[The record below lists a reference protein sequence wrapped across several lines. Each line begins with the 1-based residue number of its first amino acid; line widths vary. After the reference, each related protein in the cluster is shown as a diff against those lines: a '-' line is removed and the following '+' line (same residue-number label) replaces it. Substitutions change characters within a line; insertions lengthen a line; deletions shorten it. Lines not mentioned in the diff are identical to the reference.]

1 MRQLPRQ
8 LESADQQ
15 AEEGRTNLAQLERGL
30 GRATDG
36 VSQLRSG
43 LSRAAIGAQQLD
55 SGTLQARNGGQQI
68 AGGNQQVRQG
78 FGRLEDGLNQAFD
91 GANRLARGATR
102 ARRGSAQVADGN
114 NQLYRALDRQLAP
127 LVDRLTAGLREGKGR
142 LEGLRPRAQTA
153 ERETRSA
160 WDLLN
165 AMTVGKTD
173 PQFQPALDAVGRALG
188 AISGRDPATNET
200 VYPESLDTSLA
211 TLADQS
217 GQAADGAA
225 QIADGIRRAADGARQ
240 LRDGS
245 IQLRDGLERIE
256 SGMLRLRNGVQQMY
270 DAVRVA
276 GPNVRRLEVGSRQ
289 LAGGLGAI
297 QGGTSQLAAGLS
309 AGVAQSEPLET
320 GLATAQTGV
329 MDFRRKLTGPG
340 GSLNLLDRFKALQ
353 TRSPKLFESGF
364 LPVAAISGSRLGDRR
379 QAQFLLDSSHG
390 GSVGSIQILPDVPAN
405 DPRTDRLVNRVRD
418 AVGDFRQET
427 GLDAATGGAAAQL
440 VDYKTTMETRLPLL
454 VIGICLV
461 TYLMLVPILRS
472 LLLPA
477 IAVVL
482 NLITVAMGFGILV
495 VLFAVGDEPLLGG
508 AGSLDVIAVASMFAV
523 IFALA
528 IDYQV
533 FLLTRMREEF
543 VRTQSNDAAIEFG
556 ISKTAAVVTGAALI
570 MITVFSAFALTEFV
584 TIKMFGIGLAVSVLI
599 DATLIRLVLLP
610 AVMKLFGLNTWWI
623 PNWLDDRLPV
633 IDVTGAEFEHDQEQM
648 APVSARA

>member
-8 LESADQQ
+8 LESAELQ
-15 AEEGRTNLAQLERGL
+15 AEEGRTNLAALQSGL

-36 VSQLRSG
+36 VSQLRGG
-43 LSRAAIGAQQLD
+43 LRRAAVGAQQLD
-55 SGTLQARNGGQQI
+55 NGALQARVGGQQI
-68 AGGNQQVRQG
+68 AGGNREVRQG
-78 FGRLEDGLNQAFD
+78 FGDLEDGLRRALD
-91 GANRLARGATR
+91 GANRLASGTTR
-102 ARRGSAQVADGN
+102 ARRGSAQIADGN

-142 LEGLRPRAQTA
+142 LEALRPRAQTA

-173 PQFQPALDAVGRALG
+173 PLFQPALDAVSRALG
-188 AISGRDPATNET
+188 AISGRDPATGQS
-200 VYPESLDTSLA
+200 VYPDSMDASLA
-211 TLADQS
+211 LLADQS

-225 QIADGIRRAADGARQ
+225 AIADGIRRAADGARQ

-256 SGMLRLRNGVQQMY
+256 NGMLRLRDGIRQMY
-270 DAVRVA
+270 DAVQA
-276 GPNVRRLEVGSRQ
+276 AAPNVRRLEVGSRQ
-289 LAGGLGAI
+289 LASGLGAI
-297 QGGTSQLAAGLS
+297 QGGTRQLAVGL
-309 AGVAQSEPLET
+309 ADGAAQSEPLET
-320 GLATAQTGV
+320 GLDTAGAGV
-329 MDFRRKLTGPG
+329 ADFRRKLTGPG
-340 GSLNLLDRFKALQ
+340 GSLNLLDRFKTLQ
-353 TRSPKLFESGF
+353 TRSPNLFESGF
-364 LPVAAISGSRLGDRR
+364 LPVAAVSGSRLADRR
-379 QAQFLLDSSHG
+379 QAQFLLDTGHG
-390 GSVGSIQILPDVPAN
+390 GSVGSIQVLPDVPAN
-405 DPRTDRLVNRVRD
+405 DPRTDRLVNRIRD
-418 AVGDFRQET
+418 AVGDFRNDT

-440 VDYKTTMETRLPLL
+440 VDYKTTMERRLPLL
-454 VIGICLV
+454 MIGICLV

-495 VLFAVGDEPLLGG
+495 LLFAVGDEPLLGG
-508 AGSLDVIAVASMFAV
+508 AGSLDVIAVASIFAV
-523 IFALA
+523 TFALA

-533 FLLTRMREEF
+533 FLLTRMREEY

-584 TIKMFGIGLAVSVLI
+584 TVKMLGIGLAVSVLI
-599 DATLIRLVLLP
+599 DATLVRLVLLP

-623 PNWLDDRLPV
+623 PNWLDERLPV
-633 IDVTGAEFEHDQEQM
+633 IDVTGAEFEHEQEQM
-648 APVSARA
+648 TPSPARA